1 MTDLLLSS
9 VQNVLK
15 TMICWF
21 LMAKL
26 RPEIESLRKTCSKT
40 ALLIILV
47 SLMMI
52 DTTTAFTD
60 EGGMYNKDDIPVM
73 VFS

>member
-1 MTDLLLSS
+1 
-9 VQNVLK
+9 
-15 TMICWF
+15 
-21 LMAKL
+21 MAKL